1 MNNGFNTTYTHNWQ
15 TMDFATTSYKVN
27 VNVKIETIGGR
38 VEDFSIE
45 PNEKLTI
52 EADDRALFL
61 VSKEK
66 RIPIAPLEHYIYVTN
81 NLNDYVIQN
90 SGELSITPNG
100 IEYIEKYSGGW
111 RKRVIATPTQMLGL
125 YGNDFC
131 RMTGDYGRYFMQ
143 KDKIDG
149 MVHKANELKSS
160 PDPMQ
165 RAIGQELV
173 KILKDYGL
181 VN

>member
-15 TMDFATTSYKVN
+15 AMDFATTSYK
-27 VNVKIETIGGR
+27 VKIETIGGR
-38 VEDFSIE
+38 VEDFAIE
-45 PNEKLTI
+45 PNEKLTL

-66 RIPIAPLEHYIYVTN
+66 RIPIAPL
-81 NLNDYVIQN
+81 ND
-90 SGELSITPNG
+90 
-100 IEYIEKYSGGW
+100 
-111 RKRVIATPTQMLGL
+111 
-125 YGNDFC
+125 
-131 RMTGDYGRYFMQ
+131 MTGDLQ

-181 VN
+181 VDYESGYLVTSAVIK

>member
-1 MNNGFNTTYTHNWQ
+1 MNNGFNTTYVNFDTHNWQ
-15 TMDFATTSYKVN
+15 AMDFATTSYKVN
-27 VNVKIETIGGR
+27 VSVKIETIGGR
-38 VEDFSIE
+38 VEDFAIE
-45 PNEKLTI
+45 PNEKLTL

-66 RIPIAPLEHYIYVTN
+66 RIPIAPL
-81 NLNDYVIQN
+81 NDMI
-90 SGELSITPNG
+90 
-100 IEYIEKYSGGW
+100 
-111 RKRVIATPTQMLGL
+111 
-125 YGNDFC
+125 
-131 RMTGDYGRYFMQ
+131 GDYGRYFMQ

-181 VN
+181 VD

>member
-1 MNNGFNTTYTHNWQ
+1 MNNGFNTTYINLDDCCWRA
-15 TMDFATTSYKVN
+15 MDFTTASYKVN
-27 VNVKIETIGGR
+27 INVKIEAIGGR
-38 VEDFSIE
+38 IEDFAIE

-66 RIPIAPLEHYIYVTN
+66 RIPIAPL
-81 NLNDYVIQN
+81 ND
-90 SGELSITPNG
+90 
-100 IEYIEKYSGGW
+100 
-111 RKRVIATPTQMLGL
+111 
-125 YGNDFC
+125 
-131 RMTGDYGRYFMQ
+131 MTGDYGRYFMQ

-160 PDPMQ
+160 SDPMQ

-173 KILKDYGL
+173 KILKDYEL
-181 VN
+181 V

>member
-1 MNNGFNTTYTHNWQ
+1 MDNDFNTTATYVNYGPQWQ
-15 TMDFATTSYKVN
+15 TMDFATTTNFRVN

-38 VEDFSIE
+38 VEDFAIE

-66 RIPIAPLEHYIYVTN
+66 RIPIAPL
-81 NLNDYVIQN
+81 ND
-90 SGELSITPNG
+90 
-100 IEYIEKYSGGW
+100 
-111 RKRVIATPTQMLGL
+111 
-125 YGNDFC
+125 
-131 RMTGDYGRYFMQ
+131 MTGDYGRYFMQ
-143 KDKIDG
+143 KDKIDE

-160 PDPMQ
+160 PEPMQ

>member
-1 MNNGFNTTYTHNWQ
+1 MNNGFNTTYINLDDRCWRA
-15 TMDFATTSYKVN
+15 MDFTTASYKVN
-27 VNVKIETIGGR
+27 INVKIEAIGGR
-38 VEDFSIE
+38 VEDFAIE
-45 PNEKLTI
+45 PNEKLTL
-52 EADDRALFL
+52 EAGDGALFL

-66 RIPIAPLEHYIYVTN
+66 RIPIAPF
-81 NLNDYVIQN
+81 ND
-90 SGELSITPNG
+90 
-100 IEYIEKYSGGW
+100 
-111 RKRVIATPTQMLGL
+111 
-125 YGNDFC
+125 
-131 RMTGDYGRYFMQ
+131 MTGDYGRYFMQ

-181 VN
+181 V

>member
-1 MNNGFNTTYTHNWQ
+1 MNNGFNTTYNWQ
-15 TMDFATTSYKVN
+15 TMDFTTTSYKVN
-27 VNVKIETIGGR
+27 VSVKIETIGGR
-38 VEDFSIE
+38 VEDFAIE
-45 PNEKLTI
+45 PNEKLTL

-66 RIPIAPLEHYIYVTN
+66 RIPIAPL
-81 NLNDYVIQN
+81 
-90 SGELSITPNG
+90 
-100 IEYIEKYSGGW
+100 
-111 RKRVIATPTQMLGL
+111 
-125 YGNDFC
+125 
-131 RMTGDYGRYFMQ
+131 GDYGRYFMQ

-181 VN
+181 

>member
-15 TMDFATTSYKVN
+15 AMDFATTSYKVN
-27 VNVKIETIGGR
+27 VSVKIEIIGGR
-38 VEDFSIE
+38 VEDFAIE
-45 PNEKLTI
+45 PNEKLTL
-52 EADDRALFL
+52 EADNRALFL

-66 RIPIAPLEHYIYVTN
+66 RIPIAPL
-81 NLNDYVIQN
+81 ND
-90 SGELSITPNG
+90 
-100 IEYIEKYSGGW
+100 
-111 RKRVIATPTQMLGL
+111 
-125 YGNDFC
+125 
-131 RMTGDYGRYFMQ
+131 MTGDYDRYFMQ

-181 VN
+181 VPKK

>member
-1 MNNGFNTTYTHNWQ
+1 MNNGFNTTYVNFDTHNWQ
-15 TMDFATTSYKVN
+15 AMDFATTSYKVN
-27 VNVKIETIGGR
+27 VSVKIETIGGR

-45 PNEKLTI
+45 PNEKLTL

-66 RIPIAPLEHYIYVTN
+66 RIPIAPL
-81 NLNDYVIQN
+81 
-90 SGELSITPNG
+90 
-100 IEYIEKYSGGW
+100 
-111 RKRVIATPTQMLGL
+111 
-125 YGNDFC
+125 
-131 RMTGDYGRYFMQ
+131 GDYGRYFMQ

-160 PDPMQ
+160 FDPMQ

-181 VN
+181 VD

>member
-1 MNNGFNTTYTHNWQ
+1 MNNGYTHNWQ
-15 TMDFATTSYKVN
+15 TMDFATATCKVN

-45 PNEKLTI
+45 PNEKLTL

-66 RIPIAPLEHYIYVTN
+66 RIPIAPL
-81 NLNDYVIQN
+81 
-90 SGELSITPNG
+90 
-100 IEYIEKYSGGW
+100 
-111 RKRVIATPTQMLGL
+111 
-125 YGNDFC
+125 
-131 RMTGDYGRYFMQ
+131 MQ

-149 MVHKANELKSS
+149 MVHRANELKSS

-173 KILKDYGL
+173 KILKDYGFGHEKASR
-181 VN
+181 N

>member
-1 MNNGFNTTYTHNWQ
+1 MNNGFNTTYVNFDTHNWQ
-15 TMDFATTSYKVN
+15 AMDFTTTSYKVN
-27 VNVKIETIGGR
+27 VSVKIETIGGR

-45 PNEKLTI
+45 PNEKLTL
-52 EADDRALFL
+52 EAGDRALFL

-66 RIPIAPLEHYIYVTN
+66 RIPIAPF
-81 NLNDYVIQN
+81 ND
-90 SGELSITPNG
+90 
-100 IEYIEKYSGGW
+100 
-111 RKRVIATPTQMLGL
+111 
-125 YGNDFC
+125 
-131 RMTGDYGRYFMQ
+131 MTGDYGRYFMQ

-181 VN
+181 VSVE

>member
-1 MNNGFNTTYTHNWQ
+1 MNNGFNTTYINLDDRCWRA
-15 TMDFATTSYKVN
+15 MDFTTTSYKVN

-38 VEDFSIE
+38 VEDFAIE
-45 PNEKLTI
+45 PNEKLTL
-52 EADDRALFL
+52 EAGDGALFL

-66 RIPIAPLEHYIYVTN
+66 RIPIAPL
-81 NLNDYVIQN
+81 D
-90 SGELSITPNG
+90 
-100 IEYIEKYSGGW
+100 
-111 RKRVIATPTQMLGL
+111 
-125 YGNDFC
+125 D
-131 RMTGDYGRYFMQ
+131 MTGDYGRYFMQ

-181 VN
+181 V

>member
-1 MNNGFNTTYTHNWQ
+1 MDNEFNTTATYVNIGPQWQ
-15 TMDFATTSYKVN
+15 AMDFATTTNFKVN

-45 PNEKLTI
+45 PNEKLTL

-66 RIPIAPLEHYIYVTN
+66 RIPIAPL
-81 NLNDYVIQN
+81 ND
-90 SGELSITPNG
+90 
-100 IEYIEKYSGGW
+100 
-111 RKRVIATPTQMLGL
+111 
-125 YGNDFC
+125 
-131 RMTGDYGRYFMQ
+131 MTGDYGRYFMQ

-160 PDPMQ
+160 SDPMQ

-181 VN
+181 VDIE

>member
-1 MNNGFNTTYTHNWQ
+1 MNNGFNTTYINLDDRCWRA
-15 TMDFATTSYKVN
+15 MDFTTASYKVN
-27 VNVKIETIGGR
+27 INVKIEAIGGR
-38 VEDFSIE
+38 VEDFAIE
-45 PNEKLTI
+45 PNEKLTL
-52 EADDRALFL
+52 EAGDGALFL

-66 RIPIAPLEHYIYVTN
+66 RIPIAPLNEMI
-81 NLNDYVIQN
+81 
-90 SGELSITPNG
+90 
-100 IEYIEKYSGGW
+100 
-111 RKRVIATPTQMLGL
+111 
-125 YGNDFC
+125 
-131 RMTGDYGRYFMQ
+131 GDYGRYFMQ

-181 VN
+181 VD

>member
-15 TMDFATTSYKVN
+15 AMDFATTSYKVN
-27 VNVKIETIGGR
+27 ISVKIETIGGR
-38 VEDFSIE
+38 VEDFAIE

-66 RIPIAPLEHYIYVTN
+66 RIPIAPL
-81 NLNDYVIQN
+81 ND
-90 SGELSITPNG
+90 
-100 IEYIEKYSGGW
+100 
-111 RKRVIATPTQMLGL
+111 
-125 YGNDFC
+125 
-131 RMTGDYGRYFMQ
+131 MTSDYGRYFMQ

-181 VN
+181 VGVE

>member
-1 MNNGFNTTYTHNWQ
+1 MNNGFNTTYINLDDRCWRA
-15 TMDFATTSYKVN
+15 MDFTTASYKVN
-27 VNVKIETIGGR
+27 INVKIEAIGGR
-38 VEDFSIE
+38 VEDFAIE
-45 PNEKLTI
+45 PNEKLTL
-52 EADDRALFL
+52 EAGDGALFL

-66 RIPIAPLEHYIYVTN
+66 RIPIAPL
-81 NLNDYVIQN
+81 ND
-90 SGELSITPNG
+90 
-100 IEYIEKYSGGW
+100 
-111 RKRVIATPTQMLGL
+111 
-125 YGNDFC
+125 
-131 RMTGDYGRYFMQ
+131 MTGDYGRYFMQ

-181 VN
+181 VW

>member
-1 MNNGFNTTYTHNWQ
+1 MDNRFNTTYVNLDGHWQ
-15 TMDFATTSYKVN
+15 AMDFATTTNFKVN
-27 VNVKIETIGGR
+27 VNVRIETIGGR

-45 PNEKLTI
+45 PNEKLTL

-66 RIPIAPLEHYIYVTN
+66 KIPIAPL
-81 NLNDYVIQN
+81 ND
-90 SGELSITPNG
+90 
-100 IEYIEKYSGGW
+100 
-111 RKRVIATPTQMLGL
+111 
-125 YGNDFC
+125 
-131 RMTGDYGRYFMQ
+131 MTGDYSRYFMQ
-143 KDKIDG
+143 KDKIDE
-149 MVHKANELKSS
+149 MVRKANELKSS

-173 KILKDYGL
+173 KMLKDYGL

>member
-1 MNNGFNTTYTHNWQ
+1 MNNGFNTTYVNFDTYNWQ
-15 TMDFATTSYKVN
+15 AMDFTTTSYK
-27 VNVKIETIGGR
+27 VKIETIGGR
-38 VEDFSIE
+38 VEDFAIE
-45 PNEKLTI
+45 PNEKLTL

-66 RIPIAPLEHYIYVTN
+66 RIPIAPL
-81 NLNDYVIQN
+81 
-90 SGELSITPNG
+90 
-100 IEYIEKYSGGW
+100 
-111 RKRVIATPTQMLGL
+111 
-125 YGNDFC
+125 
-131 RMTGDYGRYFMQ
+131 GDYGRYFMQ

>member
-1 MNNGFNTTYTHNWQ
+1 MNNGFNTTYINLDDRCWRA
-15 TMDFATTSYKVN
+15 MDFTTASYKVN
-27 VNVKIETIGGR
+27 INVKIETIGGR

-45 PNEKLTI
+45 PNEKLTL

-66 RIPIAPLEHYIYVTN
+66 RIPIAPL
-81 NLNDYVIQN
+81 ND
-90 SGELSITPNG
+90 
-100 IEYIEKYSGGW
+100 
-111 RKRVIATPTQMLGL
+111 
-125 YGNDFC
+125 
-131 RMTGDYGRYFMQ
+131 MTGDYGRYFMQ

-160 PDPMQ
+160 TDPMQ

>member
-1 MNNGFNTTYTHNWQ
+1 MNNGFNTTYINLDDRCWRA
-15 TMDFATTSYKVN
+15 MDFTTASYKVN
-27 VNVKIETIGGR
+27 INVKIEAIGGR
-38 VEDFSIE
+38 VEDFAIE
-45 PNEKLTI
+45 PNEKLTL
-52 EADDRALFL
+52 EAGDGALFL

-66 RIPIAPLEHYIYVTN
+66 RIPIAPL
-81 NLNDYVIQN
+81 ND
-90 SGELSITPNG
+90 
-100 IEYIEKYSGGW
+100 
-111 RKRVIATPTQMLGL
+111 
-125 YGNDFC
+125 
-131 RMTGDYGRYFMQ
+131 MTGDYGRYFMQ

-181 VN
+181 VSVE

>member
-1 MNNGFNTTYTHNWQ
+1 MDNDFNTTTTYVNFGPQWQ
-15 TMDFATTSYKVN
+15 AMDFATTTNFKVN

-38 VEDFSIE
+38 VEDFGIE
-45 PNEKLTI
+45 PNEKLTL

-66 RIPIAPLEHYIYVTN
+66 KIPIAPL
-81 NLNDYVIQN
+81 ND
-90 SGELSITPNG
+90 
-100 IEYIEKYSGGW
+100 
-111 RKRVIATPTQMLGL
+111 
-125 YGNDFC
+125 
-131 RMTGDYGRYFMQ
+131 MTGDYGRYFMQ
-143 KDKIDG
+143 KDKIDE
-149 MVHKANELKSS
+149 MVRKANELKSS

-181 VN
+181 VD

>member
-1 MNNGFNTTYTHNWQ
+1 MNNEFNTTYVNFDTHNWQ
-15 TMDFATTSYKVN
+15 AMDFATTSYKVN

-38 VEDFSIE
+38 VEDFAIE

-66 RIPIAPLEHYIYVTN
+66 RIPIAPL
-81 NLNDYVIQN
+81 
-90 SGELSITPNG
+90 
-100 IEYIEKYSGGW
+100 
-111 RKRVIATPTQMLGL
+111 
-125 YGNDFC
+125 
-131 RMTGDYGRYFMQ
+131 GDYGRYFMQ

-181 VN
+181 VD

>member
-1 MNNGFNTTYTHNWQ
+1 MNNGFNTTYINLDDRCWRA
-15 TMDFATTSYKVN
+15 MDFTTASYKVN
-27 VNVKIETIGGR
+27 INVKIEAIGGR
-38 VEDFSIE
+38 VEDFAIE
-45 PNEKLTI
+45 PNEKLTL
-52 EADDRALFL
+52 EAGDGALFL

-66 RIPIAPLEHYIYVTN
+66 RIPIAPF
-81 NLNDYVIQN
+81 ND
-90 SGELSITPNG
+90 
-100 IEYIEKYSGGW
+100 
-111 RKRVIATPTQMLGL
+111 
-125 YGNDFC
+125 
-131 RMTGDYGRYFMQ
+131 MTGDYGRYFMQ

-181 VN
+181 VGVE

>member
-1 MNNGFNTTYTHNWQ
+1 MNNGFNTTYINLDDRCWRA
-15 TMDFATTSYKVN
+15 MDFTTASYKVN
-27 VNVKIETIGGR
+27 INVKIEAIGGR
-38 VEDFSIE
+38 VEDFAIE
-45 PNEKLTI
+45 PNEKLTL
-52 EADDRALFL
+52 EAGDGALFL

-66 RIPIAPLEHYIYVTN
+66 RIPIAPF
-81 NLNDYVIQN
+81 ND
-90 SGELSITPNG
+90 
-100 IEYIEKYSGGW
+100 
-111 RKRVIATPTQMLGL
+111 
-125 YGNDFC
+125 
-131 RMTGDYGRYFMQ
+131 MTGDYGRYFMQ

-165 RAIGQELV
+165 RGIGQELV

>member
-1 MNNGFNTTYTHNWQ
+1 MDNDFNTTATYVNFGPQWQ
-15 TMDFATTSYKVN
+15 TIDFATTTNFRVN

-45 PNEKLTI
+45 PNEKLTL

-66 RIPIAPLEHYIYVTN
+66 RIPIAPL
-81 NLNDYVIQN
+81 ND
-90 SGELSITPNG
+90 
-100 IEYIEKYSGGW
+100 
-111 RKRVIATPTQMLGL
+111 
-125 YGNDFC
+125 
-131 RMTGDYGRYFMQ
+131 MTGDYGRYFMQ

-160 PDPMQ
+160 SDPMQ